1 MIEREELKIWKD
13 KYLIKVINRITKINV
28 IDWLLKKKK
37 N

>member
-28 IDWLLKKKK
+28 IDWLLKKK
-37 N
+37 NN